1 MPMRTPR
8 LGASLRW
15 PLLLLLLLGLAD
27 ALRYSRAPRVINVRV
42 RRAYRNI
49 EAEVAALRDIGA
61 PSKALVRLRDKLT
74 TSLTRDADVRWA
86 EAALDLLR
94 DQSAAQGSGGGL
106 APVPC
111 SDLRRPGRR
120 VAVVTSAALPWMTGT
135 SVNPLLRAAH
145 CALKGLPVNLV
156 MPWLVPEQQPL
167 LFPRGLVFETPD
179 EQEAWIRGWLHR
191 AGFDDAVMTERL
203 TLRWYPA
210 IYEEFLGAIIQR
222 SLVDVTQV
230 VPKEERDVAILDEP
244 EHINWFH
251 HGEAWNRAY
260 SHVVGVLH
268 TNYKYYAEFEERDED
283 AGNGAGGIP
292 PATRAKIMGTLNDL
306 VIRGHVDVTIKLSA
320 TLDDVPGHCLSCNVH
335 GVRRDFLDI
344 GAEAAA
350 LEDDER
356 ARSFGG
362 GAYLLGKCLWTKGYR
377 ELLDQMER
385 AQAAAGGGGGDPVHV
400 DTYGSGRDETQIRE
414 AAARLSSVTMHPGI
428 DHASEVIRPY
438 RVFVNPS
445 TSEVL
450 CTATAEALAMG
461 KKVVIPD
468 HPSNQFF
475 RQFANAILYSERT
488 DLLPTVADALRTPPL
503 PLSAKEQYLLSW
515 EAAIERLFDAALLE
529 GGTPTPSSNPLA
541 QAAYVAH
548 YALGVEVGPLDLD
561 GYFRTNSGATP
572 RSALP
577 GGGLLP

>member
-1 MPMRTPR
+1 M
-8 LGASLRW
+8 
-15 PLLLLLLLGLAD
+15 
-27 ALRYSRAPRVINVRV
+27 
-42 RRAYRNI
+42 
-49 EAEVAALRDIGA
+49 
-61 PSKALVRLRDKLT
+61 
-74 TSLTRDADVRWA
+74 
-86 EAALDLLR
+86 
-94 DQSAAQGSGGGL
+94 
-106 APVPC
+106 
-111 SDLRRPGRR
+111 
-120 VAVVTSAALPWMTGT
+120 
-135 SVNPLLRAAH
+135 
-145 CALKGLPVNLV
+145 
-156 MPWLVPEQQPL
+156 
-167 LFPRGLVFETPD
+167 
-179 EQEAWIRGWLHR
+179 
-191 AGFDDAVMTERL
+191 
-203 TLRWYPA
+203 
-210 IYEEFLGAIIQR
+210 
-222 SLVDVTQV
+222 DVTQV
-230 VPKEERDVAILDEP
+230 VPGRARRCDTHEP
-244 EHINWFH
+244 
-251 HGEAWNRAY
+251 GTSTGSTREAWNRAY

-450 CTATAEALAMG
+450 CMATAEASPWV

-515 EAAIERLFDAALLE
+515 EAATERLFDAALLE